1 MTMTLDEIRREIT
14 LALTPVQQSLESL
27 HREQHDLAAEVWKQG
42 VLLGRLDER
51 IKLLWNGSA
60 KQERSQTHQRW
71 NGHAK
76 PAASGAALVGVIWA
90 LVEIIQTLI
99 AAP

>member
-1 MTMTLDEIRREIT
+1 MTLDEIRREIT

-27 HREQHDLAAEVWKQG
+27 QREQHGLAAEVGKQG
-42 VLLGRLDER
+42 LLLARLDER
-51 IKLLWNGSA
+51 YKG
-60 KQERSQTHQRW
+60 RW

-76 PAASGAALVGVIWA
+76 PAASGAALVGVIWT
-90 LVEIIQTLI
+90 LVEVIKTMV

>member
-1 MTMTLDEIRREIT
+1 MEMTLEQIRREIT
-14 LALTPVQQSLESL
+14 LALMPVQQSLESL
-27 HREQHDLAAEVWKQG
+27 QQEQHDLAAEVWKQG
-42 VLLGRLDER
+42 VLLGRLDGR
-51 IKLLWNGSA
+51 LDGHTPVPAHSA
-60 KQERSQTHQRW
+60 PDRL

-76 PAASGAALVGVIWA
+76 TMGGAGMMAVVWA